1 MIQLRS
7 LLPEQMENADH
18 SAVDKEVLAF
28 AQRLLQKGL
37 ISSRNKKLTATQEH
51 PMDYVE
57 DLAEVVRNAVMH
69 WVDTE
74 NSRGGR

>member
-1 MIQLRS
+1 MIRLRS

-18 SAVDKEVLAF
+18 AALDKESRIF
-28 AQRLLQKGL
+28 AQKLLQNGL
-37 ISSRNKKLTATQEH
+37 ISSRNKKLTTTQEQ

-57 DLAEVVRNAVMH
+57 DLAEVLRNAVMH